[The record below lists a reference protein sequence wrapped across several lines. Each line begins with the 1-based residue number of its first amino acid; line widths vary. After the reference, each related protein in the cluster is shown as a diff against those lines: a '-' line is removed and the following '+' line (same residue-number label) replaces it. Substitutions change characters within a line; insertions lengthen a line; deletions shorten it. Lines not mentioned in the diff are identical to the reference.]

1 MRIAEICPTCATYQ
15 DASCILYNGV
25 YLSNVVANPGDSLD
39 VVLGN
44 INNNLVPLT
53 GTGVPD
59 TPPVASIGPP
69 QSPAPYVGKL
79 YVDSITSLVYYAK
92 SAGTSSDYARILSAP
107 LAGVPEFSNNAAALF
122 AGAEIGSIYR
132 TGDLLKIVH

>member
-1 MRIAEICPTCATYQ
+1 
-15 DASCILYNGV
+15 LYNGV

-53 GTGVPD
+53 GAGVPD
-59 TPPVASIGPP
+59 VVYGAP

-79 YVDSITSLVYYAK
+79 YVDNITSLVYYAK

-107 LAGVPEFSNNAAALF
+107 LAGVPEYSNNSAAIF

>member
-59 TPPVASIGPP
+59 TL
-69 QSPAPYVGKL
+69 SPAPYVGKL
-79 YVDSITSLVYYAK
+79 YVDGITSLVYYAK

-107 LAGVPEFSNNAAALF
+107 LAGVPEYSNNSAAIF

>member
-1 MRIAEICPTCATYQ
+1 MRTAEICPTCAVYQ
-15 DASCILYNGV
+15 NAECIIYNGP
-25 YLSNVVANPGDSLD
+25 YLTNLFVNPGDDLQSI
-39 VVLGN
+39 LGN

-53 GTGVPD
+53 GAGVPD
-59 TPPVASIGPP
+59 VLSGAP

-107 LAGVPEFSNNAAALF
+107 LAGAPEYSNNAAAIF